1 MPPPSLLAAPAAPA
15 APTALAAAALTLT
28 APAFAAAAP
37 RVLDRALHRALVH
50 LAHDLFILQQV
61 EVLTRPDRRR
71 VLPRAAAARRRLQ
84 PARS

>member
-1 MPPPSLLAAPAAPA
+1 MQMAAILATARAGAHMARSGLLHAPCPPPLL
-15 APTALAAAALTLT
+15 
-28 APAFAAAAP
+28 AAAP

-84 PARS
+84 PARG